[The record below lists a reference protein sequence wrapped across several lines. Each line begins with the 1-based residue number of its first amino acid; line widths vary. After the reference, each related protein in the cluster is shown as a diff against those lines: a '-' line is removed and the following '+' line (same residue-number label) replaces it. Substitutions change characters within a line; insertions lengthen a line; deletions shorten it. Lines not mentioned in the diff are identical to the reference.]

1 MDTKNTLRLKRLGI
15 DTYKEAVVFMRKDCH
30 ICRSEGFEAQARI
43 KVTLGNNSLIA
54 TLNTIDSELLHHDQA
69 SLSNYA
75 WDILQANEGDEIFL
89 SHPKHLTSLSSIR
102 AKIYGKAFK
111 KEEITDIVKDVA
123 AGNLSDIHIA
133 TFLTACADG
142 HLSKNEILNLTKA
155 MIEVGDRLAWKSKS
169 VVDKHCIGGLPGNRT
184 SLIIVPI
191 VTTFGLTMPKTSSRA
206 ITSPAGTADTMEV
219 LAPVDLNIKTMRK
232 VVEQE
237 NGCIVWGGSVALSP
251 ADDILIRVERAIDLD
266 SEGQLVAS
274 ILSKK
279 IASGATHIVIDLP
292 VGPTAK
298 IRTNQMADL
307 LKDYFESIGYELG
320 VEIKT
325 VITDGLQPV
334 GRGIGPA
341 LEAKDVLAV
350 LQNEK
355 NAPQDLRERALT
367 LAGEVIEFSAQVVPG
382 EGKLL
387 ATKILDSGQA
397 WQKFQGICNA
407 QGGLREPP
415 VANYSHE
422 VRAQISGRVTTI
434 DNRRLARIA
443 KLAGAPKSKAAGVEL
458 LAPLGCVVE
467 KEQPLYIVYAESP
480 GELEYAISFL
490 EQEHGIIQIEKLK

>member
-1 MDTKNTLRLKRLGI
+1 MMDTKNSLRLKRVGI
-15 DTYKEAVVFMRKDCH
+15 NTYKEAVVYMRKDCH

-43 KVTLGNNSLIA
+43 NITLGNHSIIA
-54 TLNTIDSELLHHDQA
+54 TLNTIDSDLLHHDEA

-75 WDILQANEGDEIFL
+75 WDILQAKEGDQIYL
-89 SHPKHLTSLSSIR
+89 SHPKPLTSLSYIR
-102 AKIYGKAFK
+102 AKIYGKELK
-111 KEEITDIVKDVA
+111 KEEITGIVNDVT

-133 TFLTACADG
+133 AFLTACAGG
-142 HLSKNEILNLTKA
+142 HLNKNEILNLTKA
-155 MIEVGDRLAWKSKS
+155 MIEVGDRLTWSS
-169 VVDKHCIGGLPGNRT
+169 QFVVDKHCIGGLPGNRT

-191 VTTFGLTMPKTSSRA
+191 VTAFGLTMPKTSSRA

-219 LAPVDLNIKTMRK
+219 LAPVDLDVTKMRK

-237 NGCIVWGGSVALSP
+237 NGCIVWGGAAALSP

-298 IRTNQMADL
+298 IRTQQMADL
-307 LKDYFESIGYELG
+307 LKDYFESIGSELG
-320 VEIKT
+320 VGIRT
-325 VITDGLQPV
+325 VATDGLQPV

-355 NAPQDLRERALT
+355 NAPQDLRERALS
-367 LAGEVIEFSAQVVPG
+367 LAGQVIEFSADVMPG
-382 EGKLL
+382 SGKQL
-387 ATKILDSGQA
+387 ATEILNSGRA
-397 WQKFQGICNA
+397 WQKFQAICKA

-415 VANYSHE
+415 IAAHTHE
-422 VRAQISGRVTTI
+422 VIAKMSGHVTAI

-458 LAPLGCVVE
+458 LTPLTSKVE
-467 KEQPLYIVYAESP
+467 KGQPLYVVHAENP
-480 GELEYAISFL
+480 GELDYAVTFL
-490 EQEHGIIQIEKLK
+490 EHEQGIIHLEN